1 MLASSDD
8 CSTDV
13 SEMLSAFYAGIKD
26 GNASLVSPE
35 PDPGDAEAYFRS
47 LLPLCRRARITRIA
61 DLTGLDRIGLPIIQ
75 AIRPAALSEV
85 TSLGRG
91 MSRASAAI
99 GAIMESL
106 ERFYAEAISASRIFL
121 STAEGLG
128 IRTGSFDGFGLPTSR
143 TNWRDREIDWIMGV
157 DMATGAAAPIPFEL
171 VHTIYT
177 DPPPPRDGVFLR
189 TTTGLACRR
198 SDFGA
203 FRHGLLECI
212 ERDAIAR
219 AFETH
224 GFMDRMRLPVSGLG
238 AAVQDILPR
247 LAECGISAAFWYAP
261 SPVRVPVV
269 WCQTIEAGEGE
280 PMLALPTEGYCA
292 GFDLHQAAFG
302 ALLEALAARA
312 GAISGAR
319 DDQTRKHYARPS
331 KAMLAD
337 ARDLILGECATL
349 VDFESAL
356 PPAADFADLLERIT
370 IAGLG
375 PVLAVSV
382 ASENDPNVH
391 CVRTIVAGMRSFAIE
406 R

>member
-1 MLASSDD
+1 MSLMFSESD
-8 CSTDV
+8 
-13 SEMLSAFYAGIKD
+13 
-26 GNASLVSPE
+26 PE
-35 PDPGDAEAYFRS
+35 VADAYFRS

-91 MSRASAAI
+91 MCRTSAAI

-106 ERFYAEAISASRIFL
+106 ERFYAEAISASRVFP
-121 STAEGLG
+121 STAERLG
-128 IRTGSFDGFGLPTSR
+128 IRTGSFEGFCLSAGSV
-143 TNWRDREIDWIMGV
+143 NWREREIDWIMGV

-177 DPPPPRDGVFLR
+177 DPPPPLDGVFLR
-189 TTTGLACRR
+189 STTGLACHR
-198 SDFGA
+198 SNSGA
-203 FRHGLLECI
+203 FQHGLLECV

-224 GFMDRMRLPVSGLG
+224 GFMDRMRLPVSALG
-238 AAVQDILPR
+238 AAVQDVLSR
-247 LAECGISAAFWYAP
+247 LAEHGISAAFWYAP
-261 SPVRVPVV
+261 SPAQVPVV

-280 PMLALPTEGYCA
+280 ATLALPTEGYCA
-292 GFDLHQAAFG
+292 GLDLHQAAFG

-331 KAMLAD
+331 KTMLAD
-337 ARDLILGECATL
+337 ARDLILGESVPS
-349 VDFESAL
+349 VDFPGVL
-356 PPAADFADLLERIT
+356 PASADLAEILERI
-370 IAGLG
+370 IAAGLG
-375 PVLAVSV
+375 PVLAVPI
-382 ASENDPNVH
+382 ASQSDPNIH
-391 CVRTIVAGMRSFAIE
+391 CVRTILAGMRPFAVE

>member
-1 MLASSDD
+1 MLANSDD
-8 CSTDV
+8 CSADA
-13 SEMLSAFYAGIKD
+13 SEMLAAFYIGIKD
-26 GNASLVSPE
+26 GSTSLASPE

-47 LLPLCRRARITRIA
+47 LLPLCRRARITRIG
-61 DLTGLDRIGLPIIQ
+61 DLTGLDRIGLPVIQ

-91 MSRASAAI
+91 MFGASAAI

-106 ERFYAEAISASRIFL
+106 ERFYAEAIAASRVFL

-128 IRTGSFDGFGLPTSR
+128 IGTGFFDGFCLAACRQT
-143 TNWRDREIDWIMGV
+143 WRDREIAWIMGV
-157 DMATGAAAPIPFEL
+157 DMVTGAPKPVPFEL

-177 DPPPPRDGVFLR
+177 DPPPSGDGVFLR
-189 TTTGLACRR
+189 TTTGLACHR
-198 SDFGA
+198 SDFA
-203 FRHGLLECI
+203 ALRHGLLECI

-238 AAVQDILPR
+238 AAVQDLLSR
-247 LAECGISAAFWYAP
+247 VAGFGISAAFWYAP
-261 SPVRVPVV
+261 SPVRIPVV

-292 GFDLHQAAFG
+292 GLDLHQAAFG

-337 ARDLILGECATL
+337 ARDLILSECAT
-349 VDFESAL
+349 S
-356 PPAADFADLLERIT
+356 ADFVAVLPAVADLADLLERIT
-370 IAGLG
+370 TAGLG
-375 PVLAVSV
+375 PVFAVPV
-382 ASENDPNVH
+382 ASGNDPNVH
-391 CVRTIVAGMRSFAIE
+391 CVRAILAGMRPFAVE